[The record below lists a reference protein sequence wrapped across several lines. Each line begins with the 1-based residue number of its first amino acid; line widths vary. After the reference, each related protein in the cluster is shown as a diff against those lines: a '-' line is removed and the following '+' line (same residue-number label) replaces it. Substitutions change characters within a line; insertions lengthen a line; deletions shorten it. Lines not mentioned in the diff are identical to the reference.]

1 MKKYDLIRRGAV
13 ALAAAVLLG
22 MTALPVL
29 ADAAPENG
37 RTLDIGVS
45 LTWDHGTASQSEQA
59 TAATFLLE
67 ANGATVATLTLREDD
82 LDGESGAWSGSFKN
96 VPAYDDNGDLIAYT
110 VRHDVL
116 ENYDTEVLAQPKI
129 RGFSA
134 AFSNARKIL
143 MPGETVF
150 TDKLMVCVIGKSFY
164 VWTADELFGEEKDAV
179 IEAVNASRPGDITF
193 DMTKNNSYFFFGETD
208 EMNIRGS
215 VMRFTKK
222 DGGYTVTLHD
232 NRVWKHYYTGTFTL
246 PYATDA
252 VFIDTYREPEPIV
265 TEPIVTEPPVTE
277 PIVTEPPVTEPIV
290 TEPPVT
296 EPIVTEPT
304 TVEPPVIDPPL
315 TNEPTTDEPVTDFP
329 ITDEPVTEPPI
340 DDPTPPRTSDSF
352 GAFLAVALLAL
363 TGGAAAALLRKD
375 D

>member
-1 MKKYDLIRRGAV
+1 MQKHKLIRRGAA
-13 ALAAAVLLG
+13 ALVAAVFLG
-22 MTALPVL
+22 TMALPVL
-29 ADAAPENG
+29 ADASPEDG
-37 RTLDIGVS
+37 RTLNIGVS

-67 ANGATVATLTLREDD
+67 SNGATVATLTLREDD

-96 VPAYDDNGDLIAYT
+96 VPAYDEKGDLIAYT

-164 VWTADELFGEEKDAV
+164 VWTANELFGEEKDAV
-179 IEAVNASRPGDITF
+179 IEAVNASRPGGITF

-222 DGGYTVTLHD
+222 DGGYTVSLHD
-232 NRVWKHYYTGTFTL
+232 NRVWKYYYTGTFTL

-277 PIVTEPPVTEPIV
+277 PIVTD
-290 TEPPVT
+290 
-296 EPIVTEPT
+296 PT
-304 TVEPPVIDPPL
+304 TEEPPVIDPPV
-315 TNEPTTDEPVTDFP
+315 TDEPMTDNPMTDFP
-329 ITDEPVTEPPI
+329 MTDEPITEPFITDEPITEPFITDEPITEPPT
-340 DDPTPPRTSDSF
+340 DDPMPPKTSDSF

-363 TGGAAAALLRKD
+363 TGGTAAAMMKKED
-375 D
+375 

>member
-1 MKKYDLIRRGAV
+1 MKHFHLIRRGAA

-29 ADAAPENG
+29 ADASPENG

-45 LTWDHGTASQSEQA
+45 LTWDHGTASQKEQA
-59 TAATFLLE
+59 TSATFLLE
-67 ANGATVATLTLREDD
+67 AGGATVATLTLREDD

-179 IEAVNASRPGDITF
+179 IEAVNASRPGDISF

-208 EMNIRGS
+208 GMNIRGS
-215 VMRFTKK
+215 VMRFAKK
-222 DGGYTVTLHD
+222 AGGYTVTLHD
-232 NRVWKHYYTGTFTL
+232 NRVWKYYYTGTFTL

-277 PIVTEPPVTEPIV
+277 PIVTD
-290 TEPPVT
+290 
-296 EPIVTEPT
+296 PT
-304 TVEPPVIDPPL
+304 TDEPPVIDPPVSNDP
-315 TNEPTTDEPVTDFP
+315 TTDEPVTDFPMTDEPITEPTTDEPVTDFP
-329 ITDEPVTEPPI
+329 ITDNPVTEPPT

>member
-96 VPAYDDNGDLIAYT
+96 VPAYDDSGDLIAYT

-179 IEAVNASRPGDITF
+179 IESVNASRPGDITF

-232 NRVWKHYYTGTFTL
+232 NRVWKYYYTGTFTL

-252 VFIDTYREPEPIV
+252 VFIDTYREP
-265 TEPIVTEPPVTE
+265 
-277 PIVTEPPVTEPIV
+277 EPIV